1 MEISTDR
8 EKVNKALAM
17 LLETRSIKKELLEEF
32 TKLHRTHQQM
42 EGGILLDLIFN
53 IGKLYGGPERSR
65 YFDGRN
71 EHLGKICFEINTFM
85 ENHRNDMWY
94 KLPVI

>member
-1 MEISTDR
+1 MSTENEIASTLNGILQAR
-8 EKVNKALAM
+8 TNKQ
-17 LLETRSIKKELLEEF
+17 ELLDEF

-42 EGGILLDLIFN
+42 TGAVILDLVRSL
-53 IGKLYGGPERSR
+53 GLLYGGPNRSR

-71 EHLGKICFEINTFM
+71 EHLGKICFEINNLM
-85 ENHRNDMWY
+85 ENKRHDMWH